1 MKPKV
6 ILKRSIDAAMYILF
20 LLLMGQCVL
29 RGATHEWL
37 GIAVGILFV
46 CHNVLNFKWYQTLRK
61 GKYNAMRTIQLII
74 NILLLLAM
82 LLCMFS
88 GIIVSQYIF
97 AIGSGKMIELGR
109 HLHLVSTAWAFVLMS
124 VHLGLHWSIFSAI
137 SKKIRA
143 DEKVKKVIHIVC
155 CVFVAVLFA
164 YGIYQ
169 FANRRFW
176 EELFHLI
183 DYQKEYDYSKTL
195 LPYFVES
202 AALSVPFIAIAHYGK
217 KLLIGRNSR
226 RKCKDEKN

>member
-1 MKPKV
+1 MKPKI

-88 GIIVSQYIF
+88 GILASQYLF
-97 AIGSGKMIELGR
+97 AVGSGKMIEFGR
-109 HLHLVSTAWAFVLMS
+109 NLHLVSTAWAFVLMS
-124 VHLGLHWSIFSAI
+124 FHLGLHGSMFFDI

-143 DEKVKKVIHIVC
+143 DEKVKKAAHIVC
-155 CVFVAVLFA
+155 LVFVIVLFA
-164 YGIYQ
+164 YGVYQ
-169 FANRRFW
+169 FADRRFW

-195 LPYFVES
+195 LPYFLES
-202 AALSVPFIAIAHYGK
+202 ASLSVPFIAIAHYGK
-217 KLLIGRNSR
+217 KLLIGRSRR